1 MAAYKDDPDG
11 LSMVGKPLTT
21 EAHSDEDVLAEA
33 RERSVIAAQGWRE
46 NFDLAEDDVRFTEG
60 LNQWTDGDAAE
71 RKGRPMLT
79 LNTVPQF
86 IGQLVGEQ
94 RQNRPSIHVHPAD
107 DYGAKVE
114 YQIGEGKTTRK
125 VKGASILEG
134 IIRSIEFNS
143 GAEAHYDKAHAHSLD
158 GAFGW
163 LRVGTR
169 YANNRDFDQEL
180 FISSVKNRWSVLID
194 PDIQEPDGHD
204 MAYGFLSTDI
214 PRREFDRRWP
224 DARIGSLSDEAERQA
239 WLYNQDSVRVSEY
252 MTREA
257 ETRTLL
263 LFAKDG
269 EPARMEYLDEVKDV
283 LDELQAEGFKVIRER
298 KVVSWCCYWRKITA
312 WSVLEG
318 PIKLPFTSVPLI
330 PVFGRERNLRDGRT
344 LYSSIVRHSKD
355 AKRMENYWLTAATER
370 IGSAPK
376 AQWLV
381 TDEAIEGYQHEWERL
396 NTGNP
401 AFLKYNS
408 GAEKPEK
415 MPGALMPAAEV
426 QMAATMG
433 QMVKSTM
440 GMYDANLMEVGTET
454 SGKALNARQHQVR
467 AATYEF
473 TDNLSWAIRRA
484 GLLLVEAIPKIYDT
498 ERVMRLRNEDGSGE
512 WVKVNQV
519 VTDQQTG
526 KEVVINGLGQGEF
539 DVAVQAGPSYATQR
553 QEAAD
558 GQAGLIQ
565 AAPEIFAPVMAD
577 IMAENQDW
585 PQADKAA
592 RRIRMQMLQV
602 SPHLLTEAEKQ
613 ELAEEMGPPPGEQQ
627 IDPATGQPIPGAPGG
642 APPDPA
648 AAMQAQMQEIALKV
662 ADSQAQA
669 DMAEAEAKM
678 ATADATKATA
688 EATKAKAAADMAKA
702 QYDMAMIGQPKPA
715 PQQPNGG
722 SLNV

>member
-1 MAAYKDDPDG
+1 
-11 LSMVGKPLTT
+11 
-21 EAHSDEDVLAEA
+21 
-33 RERSVIAAQGWRE
+33 
-46 NFDLAEDDVRFTEG
+46 
-60 LNQWTDGDAAE
+60 
-71 RKGRPMLT
+71 
-79 LNTVPQF
+79 
-86 IGQLVGEQ
+86 
-94 RQNRPSIHVHPAD
+94 
-107 DYGAKVE
+107 
-114 YQIGEGKTTRK
+114 
-125 VKGASILEG
+125 
-134 IIRSIEFNS
+134 
-143 GAEAHYDKAHAHSLD
+143 
-158 GAFGW
+158 
-163 LRVGTR
+163 
-169 YANNRDFDQEL
+169 
-180 FISSVKNRWSVLID
+180 
-194 PDIQEPDGHD
+194 
-204 MAYGFLSTDI
+204 
-214 PRREFDRRWP
+214 
-224 DARIGSLSDEAERQA
+224 
-239 WLYNQDSVRVSEY
+239 
-252 MTREA
+252 
-257 ETRTLL
+257 
-263 LFAKDG
+263 
-269 EPARMEYLDEVKDV
+269 MEYLDEVKDV
-283 LDELQAEGFKVIRER
+283 LDELKAEGFKVIRER

-318 PIKLPFTSVPLI
+318 PIKLPFTSVPLV

-376 AQWLV
+376 APWLV
-381 TDEAIEGYQHEWERL
+381 TDAAIEGYESDWERM
-396 NTGNP
+396 NTSNP
-401 AFLKYNS
+401 AFLRYNEGS
-408 GAEKPEK
+408 EKPER

-440 GMYDANLMEVGTET
+440 GMYDANLMEVGNET

-539 DVAVQAGPSYATQR
+539 DVAVKAGPSYATQR

-678 ATADATKATA
+678 ATAEATKATA

-722 SLNV
+722 TLNV